1 MAPGDKMSLLE
12 KTLQAVKNNFS
23 TSEYPC
29 LDEQFQRFATDKP
42 LAGRKVLYGAPL
54 TRNTQVALLPM
65 LASEAELTVS
75 WPPIIPPD
83 QKVLELL
90 QKEGVECLP
99 EASSSHCFDV
109 ILDCCGANASCQA
122 TAGYVEL
129 TRSGLRHY
137 QCAKDKTCID
147 IDSTR
152 VKKAET
158 ILGTGDGLLRA
169 MEQKGYSDLQGKKV
183 LLFGYGKV
191 GQGICRALLQKQT
204 NITVVEVQSNL
215 RLPEGVHW
223 IGSTDT
229 EAILQ
234 ALSTS
239 DFVITATG
247 IPGVIEK
254 NYPVRAF
261 IDSKAVLINMGAEDE
276 YGQEF
281 QSSRVENHKTA
292 LNFILEE
299 PTLMK
304 FMDPIFTLFNESAA
318 LLVSDTWP
326 TGIQSPPDRLV
337 ESLIDRFCLAQGYQK
352 EAFI

>member
-23 TSEYPC
+23 ASEYPC
-29 LDEQFQRFATDKP
+29 LEEQFQRFATVKP
-42 LAGRKVLYGAPL
+42 LAGRKALYGAPL

-83 QKVLELL
+83 KQVLALL
-90 QKEGVECLP
+90 EEEGVECLP
-99 EASSSHCFDV
+99 EVPTSHSFDV
-109 ILDCCGANASCQA
+109 ILDCCGVNNSCQA
-122 TAGYVEL
+122 DSGYVEL
-129 TRSGLRHY
+129 TRSGLKHY
-137 QCAKDKTCID
+137 QDVQDRTCID

-169 MEQKGYSDLQGKKV
+169 MAQKGYGDLQGKNV

-191 GQGICRALLQKQT
+191 GQGICRVLLQKQAS
-204 NITVVEVQSNL
+204 ITVVEEQSNL
-215 RLPEGVHW
+215 KLPEGIHW
-223 IGSTDT
+223 ISSTDT
-229 EAILQ
+229 ESILH

-239 DFVITATG
+239 DFMITATG

-276 YGQEF
+276 YGEGF
-281 QSSRVENHKTA
+281 QSSRVENNKTA

-318 LLVSDTWP
+318 
-326 TGIQSPPDRLV
+326 
-337 ESLIDRFCLAQGYQK
+337 
-352 EAFI
+352 